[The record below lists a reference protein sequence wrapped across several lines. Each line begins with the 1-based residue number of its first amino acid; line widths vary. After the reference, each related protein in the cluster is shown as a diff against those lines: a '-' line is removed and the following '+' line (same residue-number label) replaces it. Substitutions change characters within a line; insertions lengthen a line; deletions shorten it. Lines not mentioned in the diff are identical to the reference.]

1 MGRFVDSMKTKS
13 LALGLALVLSGCA
26 FVPFPAQAGPNY
38 RYYENNDCN
47 RGGGYNSRGYVYNQP
62 VRYYRPV
69 QYAPSYYQRPTFQ
82 IGFSFGGGN
91 GGYNRGG
98 WNRGGNC
105 R

>member
-1 MGRFVDSMKTKS
+1 MKTKS

-26 FVPFPAQAGPNY
+26 FMPFPAQAGPNY
-38 RYYENNDCN
+38 RGYNNNC
-47 RGGGYNSRGYVYNQP
+47 GYNSRGYVYERP

-69 QYAPSYYQRPTFQ
+69 QYAPSYGYYQRPTFQ

-91 GGYNRGG
+91 GWNRGG